1 VWDQIL
7 VLLSF
12 VPFVGFLFGLAGLV
26 MVLLAVKRISE
37 AVKDRE
43 IFHNVLMAV
52 ILQIVGSAISVFV
65 VIGSFFVFVGSQVG
79 MASFGSPFD
88 GFGGPGILGTGAVMA
103 VLGILLAGLVAMWI
117 ILIIAARFLRKG
129 YERIADKTGTRT
141 FRTVARWYY
150 YGAWLMIIL
159 VGFVL
164 ILIARILLIKAF
176 FYRSLHRHN
185 RQYRFRQSD
194 LEGAPSCDYRGLSQD
209 GGGLERALDVYS
221 SSLRRCD
228 ETIIRLMNS
237 AKKRFH

>member
-1 VWDQIL
+1 MASLRQAKAMGGVGSIL

-37 AVKDRE
+37 AVNDSE
-43 IFHNVLMAV
+43 IFRNVLMAV

-65 VIGSFFVFVGSQVG
+65 VIGSFFAFVGSQVM
-79 MASFGSPFD
+79 MAPFGSSFD
-88 GFGGPGILGTGAVMA
+88 GFGGPDILGAGAVMA
-103 VLGILLAGLVAMWI
+103 VLGSLLAGLIAMWV

-129 YERIADKTGTRT
+129 YERIADKTGMRT

-164 ILIARILLIKAF
+164 ILIAWILQIKAF
-176 FYRSLHRHN
+176 FSLPE
-185 RQYRFRQSD
+185 SP
-194 LEGAPSCDYRGLSQD
+194 PSQPT
-209 GGGLERALDVYS
+209 AQVQ
-221 SSLRRCD
+221 
-228 ETIIRLMNS
+228 TI
-237 AKKRFH
+237 